1 MLSAPRLNSL
11 DTGMMTPQEHLIRF
25 DFYTNQMTEPGGE
38 VPWRDKKKKT
48 RFYKLLLKIISAGC
62 EGPQKSWKASNFD
75 TRALSYEGFHSK
87 RLPLYRKSSHSS
99 LRVSMLLLSLHTT
112 LTLTMSLLRSPLIYK
127 GAKLEKGRSLFLL
140 HAFCKAPSNSPS
152 ALWDFLPAV
161 PHTNIHTYYLSS
173 WAFTMLGPAV
183 QIIFNFHVSPP
194 PWGLT
199 APVLPPPPPP
209 PHPQKIKKS
218 VPANSPKC

>member
-1 MLSAPRLNSL
+1 MLGHWCIRICLHLCCPLSRTINLVCEKSSWGIYVQMLSAPRLKSL
-11 DTGMMTPQEHLIRF
+11 DTGMMTLQEHLIRF

-38 VPWRDKKKKT
+38 APWRDKKT

-75 TRALSYEGFHSK
+75 TRALSYEGFHNK

-99 LRVSMLLLSLHTT
+99 LRVSSMLLLSLHTT
-112 LTLTMSLLRSPLIYK
+112 LTLTASLLRSPLIYK
-127 GAKLEKGRSLFLL
+127 GAKLESGRSLFLL
-140 HAFCKAPSNSPS
+140 HAFCKAPSYSPS

-161 PHTNIHTYYLSS
+161 PHANIQTYYPSI

-183 QIIFNFHVSPP
+183 
-194 PWGLT
+194 
-199 APVLPPPPPP
+199 
-209 PHPQKIKKS
+209 
-218 VPANSPKC
+218 